1 MFSAARVVAWPTN
14 LSVNISSSVALARF
28 FMMSAQTMRPN
39 TPPRKTWPCDTESDA
54 GGGAFVNDGAP
65 CCACCARSLRHHR
78 DEAVGLL
85 RFTALHS
92 TSQHF
97 TALHSETVFWQKPRR
112 FLARHQKPSSR
123 IEPERWLARMPVPR
137 STSGMMLLHSAE
149 SELFEDAS
157 TGDAHT
163 FVIELARS
171 LGRSDG
177 QQTGGQWAL
186 DVVDEDDSAAGGIAV
201 FGDDN
206 LC

>member
-1 MFSAARVVAWPTN
+1 
-14 LSVNISSSVALARF
+14 
-28 FMMSAQTMRPN
+28 MSAQTMRPN
-39 TPPRKTWPCDTESDA
+39 TPPRKTWLRDTESDA
-54 GGGAFVNDGAP
+54 GGGAFVNDGDP

-85 RFTALHS
+85 RCTALHR
-92 TSQHF
+92 
-97 TALHSETVFWQKPRR
+97 ETVFWQKPRR

-177 QQTGGQWAL
+177 QQAGGQWAR
-186 DVVDEDDSAAGGIAV
+186 DVVYEDHSAAGGIAV

>member
-1 MFSAARVVAWPTN
+1 MVVPSSTMATPAVRAAPAP
-14 LSVNISSSVALARF
+14 SVIIATKL
-28 FMMSAQTMRPN
+28 
-39 TPPRKTWPCDTESDA
+39 W
-54 GGGAFVNDGAP
+54 G
-65 CCACCARSLRHHR
+65 CCA
-78 DEAVGLL
+78 
-85 RFTALHS
+85 
-92 TSQHF
+92 SQHF

-163 FVIELARS
+163 FVIELARI